1 MDYYIILPAAF
12 VVRYDRVMLKVWSLP
27 NSKLT
32 CEGQMEGFKVNGAT
46 RIKLQ
51 GPLRSMPHLAWIT

>member
-1 MDYYIILPAAF
+1 VDCYIILAAAL
-12 VVRYDRVMLKVWSLP
+12 VMRYDRVMLKSGSLP

-32 CEGQMEGFKVNGAT
+32 CEGQMEGSKVNGAT

-51 GPLRSMPHLAWIT
+51 GPLRRMPHLA